1 MAEPMTDGSPDAPKV
16 SVVMAVYNGMPYLPE
31 AIDSILGQTFGDFE
45 FVIVD
50 DCSTDETPR
59 VLAEYAQR
67 DPRIRVITN
76 SANLGVAASL
86 AAGVEAAL
94 GEYVARIDADDWY
107 HPSRLEKMVTFLD
120 EHPEAG
126 VLGTSAWIVD
136 GAGETICQRDLLIA
150 SSAIKAKLRSGNCM
164 FYAVLMR
171 KELAVQVGNYRSAF
185 RIAEDYDLWLRM
197 SERSDISNL
206 PEPLLFYRQSAASVT
221 VRQSDSVRKGFL
233 RLARELAS
241 QRRRTGRD
249 SYDEYV
255 ENGLFPELDASAR
268 GTPDKDHLKL
278 AKYAM
283 DSGFFSEALH
293 QTWRAFRASPLR
305 IFACFVLLVR
315 LTAKR
320 VLIWTGLFRWVKKV
334 VYGRDE

>member
-1 MAEPMTDGSPDAPKV
+1 MAELMTDSSPGSPKV
-16 SVVMAVYNGMPYLPE
+16 SVLMPVYNGMPHLRKSIE
-31 AIDSILGQTFGDFE
+31 SILTQGFQDFE

-50 DCSTDETPR
+50 DASTDETPQ
-59 VLAEYAQR
+59 VLTEYAET
-67 DPRIRVITN
+67 DSRIRVITN

-120 EHPEAG
+120 EHPEVG

-136 GAGETICQRDLLIA
+136 GAGKTICRRDLLTT
-150 SSAIKAKLRSGNCM
+150 SPAIKAKLRSGNCM

-197 SERSDISNL
+197 SERSGISNL

-233 RLARELAS
+233 RLARGLAS
-241 QRRRTGRD
+241 ERRRTGRD

-305 IFACFVLLVR
+305 LFPCFVLLVR

-320 VLIWTGLFRWVKKV
+320 VLVWTGLFRRVKKM